1 MKTERFNF
9 DKSCQMHLACSYDED
24 FRPSQCCVYFK
35 DGFAYATDSHILVKN
50 RISECSN
57 LDQETIDALDGKL
70 LHRNFYK
77 EILKYDT
84 ISVSEEGI
92 ECKKGSN
99 ISFFYFAKDC
109 LKYPNAEEVIQ
120 ETLNKQTVQI
130 PEIRFSLKYFDIL
143 RKSLHN
149 FEKCKVVFKGQS
161 EPIVFYNIEDD
172 VSSIGIAMPLAVY

>member
-24 FRPSQCCVYFK
+24 FSASQCCVYFK
-35 DGFAYATDSHILVKN
+35 DGFAYATDNHILVKN

-57 LDQETIDALDGKL
+57 LDQETIEALDGKL

-99 ISFFYFAKDC
+99 ASFFYFAKDC
-109 LKYPNAEEVIQ
+109 LKYPDAEKVIQ
-120 ETLNKQTVQI
+120 ETLNKQTIQI
-130 PEIRFSLKYFDIL
+130 PEIKFNLEYFDIL
-143 RKSLHN
+143 KKSLYKSERCN
-149 FEKCKVVFKGQS
+149 AVFKGQS
-161 EPIVFYNIEDD
+161 DPIVFYSTEDD
-172 VSSIGIAMPLAVY
+172 VSSIGIVMPCVIY